1 MKQISKKDKEIP
13 ILSFFTGL
21 GLLDLG
27 FHQAGFQSIWHNEID
42 KHFVKGFE
50 HGMNAYHGTGINVW
64 SILCLNG
71 RMENKRI
78 EEKKKKR

>member
-50 HGMNAYHGTGINVW
+50 HGMNAYGIE
-64 SILCLNG
+64 G
-71 RMENKRI
+71 RSSKI
-78 EEKKKKR
+78 EFFVDT